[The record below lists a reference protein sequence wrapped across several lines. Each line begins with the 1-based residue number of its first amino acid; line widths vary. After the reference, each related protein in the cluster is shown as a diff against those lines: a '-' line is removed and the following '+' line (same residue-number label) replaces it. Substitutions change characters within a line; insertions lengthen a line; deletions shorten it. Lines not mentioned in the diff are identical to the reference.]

1 MIYLNTW
8 VFRDYLLLA
17 LLSRI
22 WLLMVTRIL
31 KWHLLLRL
39 WVIGLRL
46 LLLLALLSRIWL
58 LMVTRIL
65 KWHLLL
71 RLWVIGLRLLQRNLG
86 LALHL
91 VISNLF
97 ILKYVFLLFLGGL
110 NFFIAIFLY
119 ENDIPK

>member
-8 VFRDYLLLA
+8 VFRDY
-17 LLSRI
+17 
-22 WLLMVTRIL
+22 
-31 KWHLLLRL
+31 
-39 WVIGLRL
+39 
-46 LLLLALLSRIWL
+46 LLLALLSRIWL